1 MSHPSSNAYVDIDG
15 DFIPE
20 LILITNQSQ
29 TESHANFS
37 REIYSVIYDSSS
49 SNLSL
54 HVKSPRKPILLK
66 NETVEILG
74 QPLFIDLERNS
85 NLVHIIPFCA
95 KKDCST
101 KWGILVDDKSG
112 EFHKIELGP
121 INFGGNEWRIIEP
134 IHFQDTINPQIEIN
148 FINQPASQPGQQ
160 DQLMNMTVNGNF
172 ESQTQNFY
180 SRSIVMQAGDYNL
193 DGYPDLLVVL
203 ESKLKAEILKKAVIF
218 ENVPCNTEGFNL
230 GCPFTRTFEPNFK
243 FLQEYE
249 NVTFASFFD
258 LKENGILDVLIV
270 QESVDQK
277 HPDVKNPNYIV
288 RAFETSSNADSYFI
302 KALVLSG
309 RPCSQC
315 LEKDVPYGNLIPGA
329 LVGYT

>member
-1 MSHPSSNAYVDIDG
+1 
-15 DFIPE
+15 
-20 LILITNQSQ
+20 
-29 TESHANFS
+29 
-37 REIYSVIYDSSS
+37 
-49 SNLSL
+49 
-54 HVKSPRKPILLK
+54 
-66 NETVEILG
+66 
-74 QPLFIDLERNS
+74 
-85 NLVHIIPFCA
+85 
-95 KKDCST
+95 
-101 KWGILVDDKSG
+101 
-112 EFHKIELGP
+112 
-121 INFGGNEWRIIEP
+121 
-134 IHFQDTINPQIEIN
+134 
-148 FINQPASQPGQQ
+148 
-160 DQLMNMTVNGNF
+160 
-172 ESQTQNFY
+172 
-180 SRSIVMQAGDYNL
+180 MQAGDYNL